1 MPTGRL
7 PRMRPIHPRAGPAE
21 GPAVRPRSIL
31 RMTATSAA
39 ERDEVDLDARARR
52 EGRDADRRSRREV
65 VAHVLGVD
73 AVERLVVVLEARQ
86 ERTGGD
92 HVAQREA
99 GVLEDDREVVHDAA
113 GLGLDV
119 AERVLA
125 GLRVGGHLA
134 GDEDEVAGAG
144 GVAVGRLVE
153 GAGRRQAF
161 DHARGVRRGP
171 PGFLPW
177 TARQARAGAAAAA
190 AACRSNASAISSYER
205 RRAWWS

>member
-7 PRMRPIHPRAGPAE
+7 PRIRPIHPRAGPAG

-86 ERTGGD
+86 ERAGGD
-92 HVAQREA
+92 DVAQRQA
-99 GVLEDDREVVHDAA
+99 GVLEHDHEVVHDAA
-113 GLGLDV
+113 RLGLDV
-119 AERVLA
+119 AEHVLA
-125 GLRVGGHLA
+125 ALRIGGDLA

-144 GVAVGRLVE
+144 GVAVRRAVE
-153 GAGRRQAF
+153 GAGRHEAF
-161 DHARGVRRGP
+161 DHARAFARRRL
-171 PGFLPW
+171 LP
-177 TARQARAGAAAAA
+177 ARGGAQARAGAAAAA
-190 AACRSNASAISSYER
+190 LAVRSNASAISSYER
-205 RRAWWS
+205 RRASWS